1 MCPQSRPAAFA
12 AASAP
17 RKARE
22 SKSAT
27 GRFAPY
33 GDVWNPLEGQAVTNV
48 LRRGGGGRW
57 KPMGSVDPRR
67 DPLVHVS
74 TSRQAPPGSQLTQ
87 IGWNAVSSS
96 TFNWSASTLT
106 YAYSPTQNNGQITQV
121 TDSIS
126 GETISYQYD
135 SLKRLTIASSTVS
148 ANSQSF
154 QYDGFANLISKTL
167 GTTTTSIGVTAAT
180 NQLSSASY
188 DSNGNMTSGS
198 GATLTY
204 DVSNRVASSQTTAGG
219 SLKEYY
225 GYAPDNKRMWRVK
238 TDGTE
243 EWTFYGAHGEKI
255 GVYQAVLTEHFDDS
269 DPPEYTFDSL
279 AFTTLRES
287 VWFDGRLL
295 SEGGNPVLSDR
306 LGTNRA
312 GSAKF
317 TAYGEEMGTSTSND
331 RTKFGTYNRDSFTG
345 LDYADQRF
353 YASTYGNFTTPDP
366 SMENVDYTNPGSW
379 NAYAYTNGDPING
392 NDPTG
397 LQTCGQIPITSGA
410 FAGQTLSQV
419 FTGTNGNDLLAQ
431 IIWHEAG
438 TLYSSDLTNSATVGL
453 YETDLAAV
461 GSAVLNQWDVDNGL
475 LKVYQNGRQVCPL
488 GQCLDRS
495 LQQIIIAISTYKD
508 SSGNLVGTFNSSGQM
523 QGAAA
528 TTLSNILGTNTLTG
542 PLVSDN
548 GNLINQGCEGVVA
561 SLVNASNLLGGAP
574 RVSPNGSTLL
584 FWNQLSPDSTQ
595 FYSGYTGW
603 RDGRPKGETFWG
615 LPSTAPPPV
624 RRPRPPGRGPRPL

>member
-1 MCPQSRPAAFA
+1 MFLSG
-12 AASAP
+12 SM
-17 RKARE
+17 
-22 SKSAT
+22 
-27 GRFAPY
+27 
-33 GDVWNPLEGQAVTNV
+33 
-48 LRRGGGGRW
+48 LRR
-57 KPMGSVDPRR
+57 
-67 DPLVHVS
+67 
-74 TSRQAPPGSQLTQ
+74 
-87 IGWNAVSSS
+87 
-96 TFNWSASTLT
+96 
-106 YAYSPTQNNGQITQV
+106 QV
-121 TDSIS
+121 TGSS
-126 GETISYQYD
+126 VAGWTQTYQ
-135 SLKRLTIASSTVS
+135 
-148 ANSQSF
+148 F
-154 QYDGFANLISKTL
+154 DGFGNLTAKVL
-167 GTTTTSIGVTAAT
+167 NGTSTAVGVNAAT
-180 NQLSSASY
+180 NQLSNAGY
-188 DSNGNMTSGS
+188 DANGNMVS
-198 GATLTY
+198 GAGVTMVY
-204 DVSNRVASSQTTAGG
+204 DEANRIGSATPVSGG
-219 SLKEYY
+219 TEYY
-225 GYAPDNKRMWRVK
+225 GYAPDNKRVYRRKANGV
-238 TDGTE
+238 E
-243 EWTFYGAHGEKI
+243 EWTLYGAGGEKLVVFAAAGTTSNAVYGVWI
-255 GVYQAVLTEHFDDS
+255 ADVAIVSRSVWFAGKLIFEGYPAAQSNPVMSGVYQ
-269 DPPEYTFDSL
+269 
-279 AFTTLRES
+279 
-287 VWFDGRLL
+287 
-295 SEGGNPVLSDR
+295 DR

-312 GSAKF
+312 GGARYLPF
-317 TAYGEEMGTSTSND
+317 GEELTATAGD
-331 RTKFGTYNRDSFTG
+331 RVKFGTYTRDSFTG

-397 LQTCGQIPITSGA
+397 LQTCGQIPVTSGA

-419 FTGTNGNDLLAQ
+419 FTGTSGNDLLAQ

-438 TLYSSDLTNSATVGL
+438 TLYSSDLTNSSTVGL

-508 SSGNLVGTFNSSGQM
+508 SSGTLVGTFNSSGQM

-528 TTLSNILGTNTLTG
+528 TTLAGILGTNTLTG

-603 RDGRPKGETFWG
+603 RDGRPKGETFRG